1 MKIVRDLA
9 AVLMIV
15 FVAGAVVGCAG
26 NSQTDSTGEY
36 VDDTVIS
43 SKVRAE
49 IIGDEQL
56 SIFDIDVE
64 TFKGDVQLSGFVDS
78 EAMKERAGTLARNVK
93 GVNTVHNNLVVK

>member
-1 MKIVRDLA
+1 MKIVRKIA
-9 AVLMIV
+9 AVLFIV

-36 VDDTVIS
+36 LDDTVIS

-56 SIFDIDVE
+56 SIFDISVE
-64 TFKGDVQLSGFVDS
+64 VFKGDVQLSGFVDS
-78 EAMKERAGTLARNVK
+78 EAMKTRAGTLVRNVK
-93 GVNTVHNNLVVK
+93 GVNAVHNNLVIK

>member
-1 MKIVRDLA
+1 
-9 AVLMIV
+9 
-15 FVAGAVVGCAG
+15 
-26 NSQTDSTGEY
+26 

-78 EAMKERAGTLARNVK
+78 EAMKERAGTLARNVE

>member
-9 AVLMIV
+9 TVLMIV
-15 FVAGAVVGCAG
+15 FAAGAVGGCAG

-49 IIGDEQL
+49 IIGDEHL

-78 EAMKERAGTLARNVK
+78 EATKTRAGELARGVK
-93 GVNTVHNNLVVK
+93 GVKAVHNNLVVK